1 MSRES
6 GGIQAHTVLAESGGE
21 EPSVQ
26 GPEFSIRQ
34 EEDEN
39 WDGGQETFMEVDQ
52 LWVSFQG
59 SRGPRQ
65 GFGSALQWA

>member
-1 MSRES
+1 MKDSRPRGMSRES
-6 GGIQAHTVLAESGGE
+6 GGIQVHTVLAESGGE

-39 WDGGQETFMEVDQ
+39 
-52 LWVSFQG
+52 
-59 SRGPRQ
+59 
-65 GFGSALQWA
+65 